1 MAIKGLEIG
10 DLGYEIPESF
20 SEQHCLILTKTK
32 LSYNSQNIHW
42 PKRLQIQQGIMIDL
56 QL

>member
-10 DLGYEIPESF
+10 DLGHEIPKKVFLNKLSYP
-20 SEQHCLILTKTK
+20 LNTK
-32 LSYNSQNIHW
+32 LSYNSQNIPW
-42 PKRLQIQQGIMIDL
+42 PKYLQIQQGILIDL